1 MIYAD
6 IQHGKVSDFIITLMT
21 QTKAKKIRAG
31 FIKKDG
37 SYRVGKFDLKHRK
50 TWKQLDGT
58 MYKRKGK
65 KRTTNPDENILV
77 HDLVKKAPR
86 KNYGKTN
93 KRLQNIRAVVRE
105 VCGLSPYEKRILDT
119 LKLGAGNVEKK
130 MYKMAKQRL
139 GTHRRAIAKREEI
152 KTYWQKARAAANK

>member
-1 MIYAD
+1 MPNDHVKGSGAANEFDKY
-6 IQHGKVSDFIITLMT
+6 
-21 QTKAKKIRAG
+21 KAKKTGLSVGLAKGHVVTKRAVV
-31 FIKKDG
+31 
-37 SYRVGKFDLKHRK
+37 R
-50 TWKQLDGT
+50 
-58 MYKRKGK
+58 
-65 KRTTNPDENILV
+65 
-77 HDLVKKAPR
+77 KAPR

-139 GTHRRAIAKREEI
+139 GTHRRAVAKREEI

>member
-1 MIYAD
+1 MYWSIRFRKQGEHMIYAD
-6 IQHGKVSDFIITLMT
+6 VQHGKVSDFIITLMT

-37 SYRVGKFDLKHRK
+37 SYRVGKFDLKQRK

-86 KNYGKTN
+86 NIPVS
-93 KRLQNIRAVVRE
+93 RLLWFSVGRKIYKVQKLQDNHSR
-105 VCGLSPYEKRILDT
+105 RIFMFERVKFNH
-119 LKLGAGNVEKK
+119 LKLL
-130 MYKMAKQRL
+130 MS
-139 GTHRRAIAKREEI
+139 
-152 KTYWQKARAAANK
+152 NKEMNNKYGLKFLN

>member
-1 MIYAD
+1 MPNDHVKGAGAANEFDKY
-6 IQHGKVSDFIITLMT
+6 
-21 QTKAKKIRAG
+21 KAKKTGLSVGLAKGHVVTKRAVV
-31 FIKKDG
+31 
-37 SYRVGKFDLKHRK
+37 R
-50 TWKQLDGT
+50 
-58 MYKRKGK
+58 
-65 KRTTNPDENILV
+65 
-77 HDLVKKAPR
+77 KAPR

-119 LKLGAGNVEKK
+119 LKLGAGNMEKK

-139 GTHRRAIAKREEI
+139 GTHRRAVAKREEI